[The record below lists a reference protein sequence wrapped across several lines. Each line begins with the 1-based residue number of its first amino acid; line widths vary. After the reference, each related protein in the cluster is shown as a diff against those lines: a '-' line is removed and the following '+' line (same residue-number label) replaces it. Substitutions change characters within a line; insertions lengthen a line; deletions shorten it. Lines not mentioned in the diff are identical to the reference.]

1 MWSPDGSLLAFS
13 ESSPSGDADVF
24 VSRPDGTSVTDLTP
38 ESRDSDTAQGWT
50 PDGHVLFLSD
60 RSHTGGT
67 FLYFMNADG
76 TDVRLALRL

>member
-1 MWSPDGSLLAFS
+1 VP
-13 ESSPSGDADVF
+13 
-24 VSRPDGTSVTDLTP
+24 
-38 ESRDSDTAQGWT
+38 
-50 PDGHVLFLSD
+50 FLSN